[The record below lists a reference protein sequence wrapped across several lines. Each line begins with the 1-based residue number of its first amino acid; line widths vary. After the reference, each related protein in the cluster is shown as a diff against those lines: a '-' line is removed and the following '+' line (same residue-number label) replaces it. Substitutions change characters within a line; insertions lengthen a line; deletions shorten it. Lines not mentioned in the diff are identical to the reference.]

1 MPIDIG
7 DTPTGTPPTS
17 GEKLQIRTAIGLG
30 QTDAPTF
37 LAQSLTGA
45 LTASETGASKNPAV
59 AFPVSGSYAV
69 GVWSPAQ
76 YTIQLAM
83 APAGTLTNTT
93 AYTGLQ
99 YEMTAG
105 TLSWGVSSQ
114 TIKLARDADGILAQ
128 RNGTAAQTQRTYNNY
143 TSATVFERGTFGF
156 PIGTNRLQIGTE
168 FLGSGM
174 AALPIDFVTGGVVR
188 MSLPAAGGVLL
199 PSNSAINFGG
209 GAGLFN
215 VYGNTTST
223 SINGPN
229 GFGQVSLAIN
239 GTTKW
244 IVDYTGLFCAGGI
257 TSAFPAIKRNG
268 TGIHIVLA
276 DDSGFAPLN
285 CGNLAANGNIRSTD
299 TALIGWLN
307 TRSAMISPA
316 DGVIR
321 LTNNAGTSYT
331 RLELGEANLGI
342 SRGTGSPEGVVTAL
356 VGSLYLRTDGG
367 LLTTLYV
374 KESGTGNTGWAAK

>member
-1 MPIDIG
+1 
-7 DTPTGTPPTS
+7 
-17 GEKLQIRTAIGLG
+17 
-30 QTDAPTF
+30 
-37 LAQSLTGA
+37 
-45 LTASETGASKNPAV
+45 
-59 AFPVSGSYAV
+59 
-69 GVWSPAQ
+69 
-76 YTIQLAM
+76 
-83 APAGTLTNTT
+83 
-93 AYTGLQ
+93 
-99 YEMTAG
+99 
-105 TLSWGVSSQ
+105 
-114 TIKLARDADGILAQ
+114 
-128 RNGTAAQTQRTYNNY
+128 
-143 TSATVFERGTFGF
+143 
-156 PIGTNRLQIGTE
+156 
-168 FLGSGM
+168 M